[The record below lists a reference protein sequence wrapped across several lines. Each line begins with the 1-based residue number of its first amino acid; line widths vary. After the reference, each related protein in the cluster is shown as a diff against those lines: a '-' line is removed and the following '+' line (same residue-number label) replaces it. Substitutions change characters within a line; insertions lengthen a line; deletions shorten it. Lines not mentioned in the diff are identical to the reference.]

1 MAASL
6 NPEVAYAEDNITI
19 SASGK
24 LAIGEEFRQE
34 LREAFTDAQIDGA
47 LNCTLAAMGAD
58 RNKVRIAQQVRR
70 QCTFKRDN
78 EMKAAAAG
86 KGQTPR
92 RTFQR

>member
-6 NPEVAYAEDNITI
+6 NPEVAYAERNITI
-19 SASGK
+19 TPSGR
-24 LAIGEEFRQE
+24 LVIGDQFRDE
-34 LREAFTDAQIDGA
+34 LRQAFTDTQIDGA
-47 LNCTLAAMGAD
+47 LNCALAAMGTD

-78 EMKAAAAG
+78 EMKAGAAS